1 MTFSDLRPT
10 SRRPVQQMER
20 NENANKDADAD
31 EDGGA
36 ESLET
41 ECQLLFWAFLG
52 LETAPSAC

>member
-1 MTFSDLRPT
+1 M
-10 SRRPVQQMER
+10 QQMER